1 MVDHEHGATGGASL
15 AHSSAPAAGLADRGA
30 PEHSAVTS
38 PHAIP
43 SAIAGAGA
51 PAAETGPIGTAAA
64 GRHRRVFRRQP
75 DPGRAPRPL
84 GHSAI
89 RVLLAAQLLSAA
101 GDQVARVAV
110 AVLVYQLTGSALIT
124 AGAYAVTYLPPLIG
138 VHTAGR
144 LGAAIGRRSVI
155 IGTDL
160 VRAVLIAVIALPGI
174 RLAGLFGLLAGVT
187 VLGPIYAAAHARF
200 LREQSTTG
208 TVPRPGPARTAVIYQ
223 TCQAAGFLA
232 GGVLVAALQPRHALV
247 IDALTFVVSALVI
260 DLLARPRA
268 GTHATAAGFSEPATW
283 HAPGS
288 AGTPGSGAG
297 LPGGQPPDG
306 QRPCGN
312 GHLGAGSPPQP
323 EGTRPAPERAPA
335 GRVQPGHAAAD
346 APAGRARMSRRAAAT
361 TRSDRPSALRVALH
375 TLLTAHPGARIVV
388 RSRKLRIL
396 TMFGWLAGCYVV
408 PECLA
413 IPYARSLGGGP
424 MTAGLLMAAM
434 PAGAALGTFALS
446 GLFGRRDRMS
456 LLSDRALLA
465 CLPLIACALRPP
477 LWAVVTLWLLSG
489 VGASYQLEALAA
501 FLRELPGAARSRRAR
516 AAASHAR
523 SADRATAAGQAA
535 AATTGPAGQ
544 GEPSGPGG
552 LAGQS
557 DPAGGHGSWQ
567 NGPAALRRQVAVQG
581 LAIASAGA
589 AGDVTGGAPGAAG
602 YPAVR
607 ALAFVQGG
615 MLTAQCAGFA
625 AAGAL
630 AQLIGPQQAVAAA
643 GLAGLVTAAL
653 LARAW
658 RRALLSPGRP
668 RTRRAGVPGRRSAR
682 DGRGARSR
690 EASRSGSC

>member
-1 MVDHEHGATGGASL
+1 M
-15 AHSSAPAAGLADRGA
+15 
-30 PEHSAVTS
+30 
-38 PHAIP
+38 
-43 SAIAGAGA
+43 
-51 PAAETGPIGTAAA
+51 
-64 GRHRRVFRRQP
+64 
-75 DPGRAPRPL
+75 
-84 GHSAI
+84 
-89 RVLLAAQLLSAA
+89 LLAAQLLSAA

-160 VRAVLIAVIALPGI
+160 VRAVLIAVLALPGI
-174 RLAGLFGLLAGVT
+174 RLGGLFGLLAGVT
-187 VLGPIYAAAHARF
+187 VLGPVYAAAHARF
-200 LREQSTTG
+200 LREHSATG
-208 TVPRPGPARTAVIYQ
+208 TVPQPGPARTAVIYQ
-223 TCQAAGFLA
+223 MCQAAGFLA
-232 GGVLVAALQPRHALV
+232 GGVLVAALQPRHALI
-247 IDALTFVVSALVI
+247 IDALTFVVSALMI
-260 DLLARPRA
+260 DLLARPLA
-268 GTHATAAGFSEPATW
+268 GTPATATSSSEPATRR
-283 HAPGS
+283 
-288 AGTPGSGAG
+288 GSGVAGAAG
-297 LPGGQPPDG
+297 LPGAEPPDS
-306 QRPCGN
+306 RPPHN
-312 GHLGAGSPPQP
+312 DGHHNPGSTSHRD
-323 EGTRPAPERAPA
+323 GTRSAAAPEPA
-335 GRVQPGHAAAD
+335 GTVQPAHAAAGE
-346 APAGRARMSRRAAAT
+346 PAGRARTSRRAAASSA
-361 TRSDRPSALRVALH
+361 RPDRPSALRVALR
-375 TLLTAHPGARIVV
+375 TLLTAHPGARIVL

-434 PAGAALGTFALS
+434 PVGAALGTLALS

-456 LLSDRALLA
+456 LLSDRAFLA

-477 LWAVVTLWLLSG
+477 AWAVVTLWLLSG

-523 SADRATAAGQAA
+523 SADRAATAGRTAAPTAGSAGQAD
-535 AATTGPAGQ
+535 PAGQ
-544 GEPSGPGG
+544 REP
-552 LAGQS
+552 AGQ
-557 DPAGGHGSWQ
+557 HGSWQ
-567 NGPAALRRQVAVQG
+567 NDPAARRRQVAVRG

-630 AQLIGPQQAVAAA
+630 AQLVGPAQAVAAA

-658 RRALLSPGRP
+658 RQALLSPGRP

-682 DGRGARSR
+682 DGRSARSR
-690 EASRSGSC
+690 QASRSGSC